1 MHLLSCDREG
11 HAATECFRASGGT
24 CKGVDGFGWRAFG
37 RRTRDELSARRD
49 DNSLVRGFLRD
60 LSFLFLLRGH
70 CESAYQLYKNVC
82 TFPRKR
88 FCCNVLQKS
97 LKEEQR
103 SVFHV
108 FKFPSFRFR
117 RKETF
122 SSFRSNGKG
131 PGLFSPRE
139 YSALF
144 SELFVR
150 AHARRR
156 HRAVF
161 RLTRKGTFEFKGR
174 ERDLQ
179 VSQS

>member
-1 MHLLSCDREG
+1 MKALISF
-11 HAATECFRASGGT
+11 TKT
-24 CKGVDGFGWRAFG
+24 
-37 RRTRDELSARRD
+37 SARF
-49 DNSLVRGFLRD
+49 RG
-60 LSFLFLLRGH
+60 
-70 CESAYQLYKNVC
+70 K
-82 TFPRKR
+82 K
-88 FCCNVLQKS
+88 FCCKVLQKS

-108 FKFPSFRFR
+108 FKFSSFRFR

-161 RLTRKGTFEFKGR
+161 RLTRKGTFENGNLLSLKAENGIYKFPKVKKKKKQLALFTLRRGTEHTRFFQFEETVVERFGR
-174 ERDLQ
+174 RRARRAAALTERPELQ
-179 VSQS
+179 STR

>member
-1 MHLLSCDREG
+1 MKALTSF
-11 HAATECFRASGGT
+11 TKT
-24 CKGVDGFGWRAFG
+24 
-37 RRTRDELSARRD
+37 SARF
-49 DNSLVRGFLRD
+49 RG
-60 LSFLFLLRGH
+60 
-70 CESAYQLYKNVC
+70 K
-82 TFPRKR
+82 K

-117 RKETF
+117 KREAF
-122 SSFRSNGKG
+122 SSFRLNSKG

-150 AHARRR
+150 AHAR
-156 HRAVF
+156 
-161 RLTRKGTFEFKGR
+161 
-174 ERDLQ
+174 
-179 VSQS
+179 